1 MPGWARPNGQVLF
14 SCFYFFFGDDNEG
27 RACHV
32 IPSSCIYVGFGCL
45 FVPFV
50 LLCSFSPV
58 NSKGRKKHAFSN
70 ISTKKG

>member
-1 MPGWARPNGQVLF
+1 MLSRGL
-14 SCFYFFFGDDNEG
+14 
-27 RACHV
+27 ACHV
-32 IPSSCIYVGFGCL
+32 IHSSCIYVGSGCL

-50 LLCSFSPV
+50 LLSSFSPV